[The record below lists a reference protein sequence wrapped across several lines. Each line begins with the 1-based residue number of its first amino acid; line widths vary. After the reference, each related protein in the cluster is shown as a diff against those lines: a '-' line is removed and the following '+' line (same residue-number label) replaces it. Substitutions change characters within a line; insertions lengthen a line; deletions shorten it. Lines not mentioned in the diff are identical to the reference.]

1 MGRNLI
7 QVRDNILKKVVA
19 STRKNSKAQTL
30 IDKKINVSIFFLT
43 HLKVIT
49 FKKFCF
55 TCSLGDKIHNIVP
68 FIP

>member
-30 IDKKINVSIFFLT
+30 TDKKINVSIFFFDT
-43 HLKVIT
+43 IKSYNS
-49 FKKFCF
+49 KKILFY
-55 TCSLGDKIHNIVP
+55 L
-68 FIP
+68 